1 MKTPIIVVPTWE
13 KELQEFLK
21 TLPLKSSVQFQTFS
35 SSECVRQVLLGQ
47 SQMVFGN
54 IPRLAPIFEEQ
65 WQVLLYSDGDIDWFW
80 KGNDSFIDIPRI
92 RYIYADG
99 EFDQRPYAVEKLPWT
114 IQIPT
119 GRENRFPVEL
129 RVISD
134 EFPDTWTDD
143 YWGITS
149 MKAKKRSSVEMLFT
163 EMANRLNDIFYS
175 STLYRNRYPR
185 G

>member
-13 KELQEFLK
+13 KKLQEFLK

-54 IPRLAPIFEEQ
+54 IPKLAPIFEEQ
-65 WQVLLYSDGDIDWFW
+65 WQKTLYSDCDIDWFW
-80 KGNDSFIDIPRI
+80 NGNDSFIGIPRI

-99 EFDQRPYAVEKLPWT
+99 EFDQRPYAIEKLPWT
-114 IQIPT
+114 IQIPI

-129 RVISD
+129 RAISD
-134 EFPDTWTDD
+134 EFPDIWTDD

-149 MKAKKRSSVEMLFT
+149 IRAKKRPSVEMLFT
-163 EMANRLNDIFYS
+163 EMANRLNDIFYT
-175 STLYRNRYPR
+175 STLYRMRYPR